1 MSIWSSREDRD
12 SCSLLVPLK
21 RRQKLPE
28 LDVLGLET
36 GLATSSAVGGA
47 KVTLVSTPKM
57 GNIEQLTNARNGRGE
72 GGGVPGLIS

>member
-1 MSIWSSREDRD
+1 M
-12 SCSLLVPLK
+12 
-21 RRQKLPE
+21 
-28 LDVLGLET
+28 LGLET

-72 GGGVPGLIS
+72 GGGSARTDFLIAFLKVKNTS